1 MNKIGF
7 SVDGEMDRIPPEFDR
22 ECRADASRQGG
33 DEMAWRKGGERM
45 SGYGSGTAVPP
56 LSWETA
62 MERTR
67 EMQNADGAM
76 GLHWTIEK
84 TEEAR
89 TWRGIRYAP
98 LEFYVAMN
106 AMYSDSARA
115 AEKVNANSVDFYAYM
130 ARAFLDDKD
139 AGDGKVSKYFSC
151 VVKR

>member
-89 TWRGIRYAP
+89 TWRGIRCAP
-98 LEFYVAMN
+98 LEFYVARN

-115 AEKVNANSVDFYAYM
+115 TEKVNASTMDFYACM
-130 ARAFLDDKD
+130 AKVFPDGQNVQTDKL
-139 AGDGKVSKYFSC
+139 ARYYRYIVEH
-151 VVKR
+151 